1 MRRLATILVLLLL
14 LLLQPA
20 PAPFSAVWQR
30 PGVAAIRW
38 TQPAGVSET
47 CLFRRPVSSG
57 DILIGC
63 WDDLP
68 EGATGLSLGASGP
81 MDGAYRPQAGD
92 VFILDQ
98 DGVTERAQLA
108 GVVYVG
114 VVRR

>member
-81 MDGAYRPQAGD
+81 MDGAYRPQAHDIFVLTMDGA
-92 VFILDQ
+92 DQ
-98 DGVTERAQLA
+98 ATQLRAL
-108 GVVYVG
+108 VYVASFRG
-114 VVRR
+114 